1 MSRSPEVEGEAEGKR
16 AREAR
21 TYKGVAR
28 GDFME
33 NLSYLFAA
41 YSIIFAAI
49 FLYVMFLWRR
59 QARLDNQLRR
69 LEAQLREVQEDLAGN
84 GPKPL
89 PATSR
94 SAS

>member
-1 MSRSPEVEGEAEGKR
+1 
-16 AREAR
+16 
-21 TYKGVAR
+21 
-28 GDFME
+28 ME

-59 QARLDNQLRR
+59 HAQLDSKLRVLESQLRDVHDELAARL
-69 LEAQLREVQEDLAGN
+69 
-84 GPKPL
+84 PPH
-89 PATSR
+89 SR